1 MARGITTDLI
11 DGAKEM
17 VSELCTAWAPT
28 LPDLAHAD
36 VRLEVTESKVAGVEN
51 GEPKFASDDYA
62 FAFGVRFTPA
72 SFSAIAALIQR
83 TSSRLGGRSRSE
95 AIRPKSPIASP
106 ARSARAP
113 TASAT
118 SAPFQNPKAQCALK
132 AAIPASGPR

>member
-62 FAFGVRFTPA
+62 FAFGVRVLA
-72 SFSAIAALIQR
+72 
-83 TSSRLGGRSRSE
+83 GRRAGAMSE
-95 AIRPKSPIASP
+95 PE
-106 ARSARAP
+106 
-113 TASAT
+113 
-118 SAPFQNPKAQCALK
+118 
-132 AAIPASGPR
+132 GPRTRGKRPAEGRGRVRPGSGR